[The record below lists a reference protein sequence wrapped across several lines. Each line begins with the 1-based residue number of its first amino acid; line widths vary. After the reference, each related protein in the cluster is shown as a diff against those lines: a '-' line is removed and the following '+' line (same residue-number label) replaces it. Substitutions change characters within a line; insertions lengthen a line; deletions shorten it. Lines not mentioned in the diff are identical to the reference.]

1 MSKIPFAIVGSN
13 TAVKTRDG
21 RIVRAREYPWGVIE
35 VDNEEHCDFVKLRQM
50 LIRYSAFLPLFLSP
64 FCLVCLSLRL
74 TSHISE
80 ICFDYAGLWMVADYR
95 THMEELKEKTSDVLY
110 ENYRSDKLMSMGV
123 EQDQTVFKEVKYLP
137 LLLPLHRVTIFYH
150 NTNALLVPR

>member
-1 MSKIPFAIVGSN
+1 MSKMPFAIVGSN

-21 RIVRAREYPWGVIE
+21 RIVRAREYPWGIIE

-50 LIRYSAFLPLFLSP
+50 LI
-64 FCLVCLSLRL
+64 
-74 TSHISE
+74 
-80 ICFDYAGLWMVADYR
+80 R

-123 EQDQTVFKEVKYLP
+123 EQDQTVFKEVKYALTP
-137 LLLPLHRVTIFYH
+137 PPLPLHNKPLSIFE
-150 NTNALLVPR
+150 LC

>member
-50 LIRYSAFLPLFLSP
+50 LIRYSPFPC
-64 FCLVCLSLRL
+64 FCLLS
-74 TSHISE
+74 
-80 ICFDYAGLWMVADYR
+80 
-95 THMEELKEKTSDVLY
+95 VLFV
-110 ENYRSDKLMSMGV
+110 SL
-123 EQDQTVFKEVKYLP
+123 
-137 LLLPLHRVTIFYH
+137 
-150 NTNALLVPR
+150 